1 MPEMTDAEV
10 FGSAAAKQMSEAEV
24 FKPPQKG
31 FWETVKGDITRTR
44 RELTSLAT
52 APKRLVEA
60 EMTPGLTSR
69 ERTEATM
76 GPAMEAASVFSPTSR
91 AAPIFKTAKVR
102 APTPEELR
110 QQANAAYK
118 GARFVDLQVPKE
130 SVQGLSADI
139 LQDLTKPP
147 IPETPYYD
155 FMAPRTHKIA
165 ELLANPEGAVAPISH
180 LESLRSALTA
190 IKANPTFGEQ
200 IPAQRAIDAIDQ
212 YINGLSEKDVISGD
226 PKLTAQLLKHARGN
240 WAAMKKDERIAQGE
254 YAAELTSGSSG
265 SGANF
270 PNAIRQRIK
279 AILLNPKA
287 RARYNK
293 DDIAMMEDISKG
305 GTMENWARLFSKLG
319 PKHPITGWGPA
330 LAGFFGGDL
339 GLSAGTL
346 GVGHLAQTAA
356 EKIPE
361 RKITKLREA
370 VRRQS
375 PYGRSGQTTTTPQ
388 YTLPDKVIA
397 ASIRGLLEQLGEQK
411 R

>member
-10 FGSAAAKQMSEAEV
+10 FGPAAAKQMSEADV
-24 FKPPQKG
+24 FRAPQKG
-31 FWETVKGDITRTR
+31 FWETVKGDIIRTG
-44 RELTSLAT
+44 RELANLAT

-69 ERTEATM
+69 ERTEVTM
-76 GPAMEAASVFSPTSR
+76 GPAMEAASLFSPTSR
-91 AAPIFKTAKVR
+91 FRTAKIG
-102 APTPEELR
+102 APTNEELH
-110 QQANAAYK
+110 QQSTAHYR
-118 GARFVDLQVPKE
+118 GTRFVDLQVPKE

-139 LQDLTKPP
+139 LHELNKPS
-147 IPETPYYD
+147 IPETPFYAH
-155 FMAPRTHKIA
+155 MAPQTHA
-165 ELLANPEGAVAPISH
+165 TVQMLANPEGSTATISH
-180 LESLRSALTA
+180 IESLRSALGVIRSDPKQLGTERLA
-190 IKANPTFGEQ
+190 
-200 IPAQRAIDAIDQ
+200 AQRAIDEIDS
-212 YINGLSEKDVISGD
+212 YINGLTEKDVVSGD
-226 PKLTAQLLKHARGN
+226 PKLTAQLLKHARGD
-240 WAAMKKDERIAQGE
+240 WAAMKRDEKIAQGE
-254 YAAELTSGSSG
+254 YAAELAAGSSG

-270 PNAIRQRIK
+270 PNTMRQKIK

-287 RARYNK
+287 RQGYSK
-293 DDIAMMEDISKG
+293 DEIAMMEDIVKG
-305 GTMENWARLFSKLG
+305 GKLENLARLLSKLG

-361 RKITKLREA
+361 RKVAQLREA
-370 VRRQS
+370 IRQRS
-375 PYGRSGQTTTTPQ
+375 PYGQSRQGIAPQ
-388 YTLPDKVIA
+388 QFSLPDRAIA